1 MPAAAVLNISTS
13 LLASALS
20 AATTVPSFGGAGPEA
35 VGPPGVEMPP
45 GALSMSQYLAVIVI
59 LSLLVLA
66 AIVFTIFGLLLKT
79 EAVNKSG
86 PSSHHDSLLFADR
99 HGTMNSV
106 FTGMDQG
113 FREEQPNVG
122 W

>member
-1 MPAAAVLNISTS
+1 MPAVMLNSSAST
-13 LLASALS
+13 LLSTAL
-20 AATTVPSFGGAGPEA
+20 TTVSTLPGLGGAGPEA
-35 VGPPGVEMPP
+35 VGPPGVGGIPA
-45 GALSMSQYLAVIVI
+45 GALSTSQYLAVIVI

-79 EAVNKSG
+79 EAVNKSA

-113 FREEQPNVG
+113 LRDE
-122 W
+122 